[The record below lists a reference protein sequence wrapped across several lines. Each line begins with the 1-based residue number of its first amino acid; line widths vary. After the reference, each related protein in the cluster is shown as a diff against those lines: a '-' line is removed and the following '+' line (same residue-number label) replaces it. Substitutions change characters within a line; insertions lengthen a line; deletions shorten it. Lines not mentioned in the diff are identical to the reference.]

1 MEHTQQRPGL
11 AGRLEDL
18 AANPSLDRCVRT
30 VDGLTERVLGA
41 GGVRQ
46 ALAGAKAGSGLPLHP
61 ALVHFPIG
69 GAFSAAVVDLL
80 GMGAAAGALS
90 AFTAMTAAPTVV
102 AGLADYAEIDERP
115 AQRLA
120 GAHFAAAA
128 TGTSLVVASLATRL
142 AGASGWARVLL
153 WGGCAAYGVAGML
166 GGHLVYGSR
175 PDSDEADGFG
185 AEDRESWAD

>member
-1 MEHTQQRPGL
+1 MEHTTPK
-11 AGRLEDL
+11 DL
-18 AANPSLDRCVRT
+18 ADKLGENPALDRCVRT
-30 VDGLTERVLGA
+30 LDGLTGRVLA
-41 GGVRQ
+41 ADGVRA
-46 ALAGAKAGSGLPLHP
+46 ALATAKAASGLPLHP

-90 AFTAMTAAPTVV
+90 AFTAVTAAPTVV

-128 TGTSLVVASLATRL
+128 TGTSLVVASLGFRL
-142 AGASGWARVLL
+142 AGASGLARVLL
-153 WGGCAAYGVAGML
+153 WGGCAAYGAAGML
-166 GGHLVYGSR
+166 GGHLVYGER
-175 PDSDEADGFG
+175 ADTPEDADDFG
-185 AEDRESWAD
+185 IEDRESWSE